1 MIKYKRLKLM
11 KESDN
16 NNNEFYSFSDDND
29 IDTNNNLIL
38 EFSNNSPK
46 ESEIFEDNSK
56 NDTYKITLGKNKHLN
71 EILYETNEIAT
82 SKYNLLNIFPKIL
95 MEQFSRICNIYL
107 LIIALF
113 QSIKSISYTD
123 GSPLILI
130 SLTAL
135 ILLNGFK
142 DCFEDRKRKKSDK
155 IENNNEILIYD
166 QNTKSFVQNIWKNI
180 KFRIYFFCI

>member
-29 IDTNNNLIL
+29 IETNNNLIL
-38 EFSNNSPK
+38 EIGNNSSK
-46 ESEIFEDNSK
+46 ENENFEDNSK
-56 NDTYKITLGKNKHLN
+56 NDSYKIILGKHKHLN
-71 EILYETNEIAT
+71 EILYETNEIVT

-123 GSPLILI
+123 GSPLVLI
-130 SLTAL
+130 PLTSL

-142 DCFEDRKRKKSDK
+142 DFFEDTKRKKSDK
-155 IENNNEILIYD
+155 IENNNEILIYN
-166 QNTKSFVQNIWKNI
+166 QNSKSFVLDIWKNI
-180 KFRIYFFCI
+180 KL